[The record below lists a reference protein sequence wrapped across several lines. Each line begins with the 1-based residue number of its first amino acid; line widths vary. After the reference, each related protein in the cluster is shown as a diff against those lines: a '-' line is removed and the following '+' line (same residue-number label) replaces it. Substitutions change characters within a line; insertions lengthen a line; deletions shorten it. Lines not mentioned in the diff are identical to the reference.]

1 MRKGI
6 DGCLASPSAVNATK
20 HFQRTTRSIRRFCA
34 NRQPEIHCIGWI
46 GSTNKRILE
55 KGEKMN
61 INEKILDG
69 DYNNGLLV
77 LIRHLEGEVK
87 QLMAEN
93 NELKAANAELTK
105 ANDFLNAIAMRGRDK
120 LDENVHL

>member
-1 MRKGI
+1 MLTSTSRGRPAVSG
-6 DGCLASPSAVNATK
+6 DSA
-20 HFQRTTRSIRRFCA
+20 A
-34 NRQPEIHCIGWI
+34 NRQPEIHLNCWI

-61 INEKILDG
+61 INEKILEG
-69 DYNNGLLV
+69 DYNNELLV
-77 LIRHLEGEVK
+77 LIRHLEGEIK
-87 QLMAEN
+87 RLMAEN

-120 LDENVHL
+120 LDEK